1 MSDFEDGMDIDV
13 PPPPKDITFSSNNA
27 AKGKRSAAN
36 LPVEAEDSL
45 PWVEKYR
52 PATLADVSGHQD
64 ILATINKFVDTNR
77 LPHLLLYGPPGTG
90 KTSTILALA
99 RRIYG
104 AENVRQMVL
113 ELNASDDR
121 GIDVV
126 REQIKTFA
134 STKQI
139 FNMGGGG
146 GGRSGN
152 SLAAYKLIILDE
164 ADAMTNT
171 AQMALRR
178 IMEKYTANTRFCI
191 IANYSH
197 KLSPALLSRCTRFRF
212 SPLKEADIRVLVDKV
227 IEEENVKILPDATDA
242 LVKLSKGDMRRALNV
257 LQACHASST
266 PLQERNAPKIADKD
280 IVRETVTVETI
291 YNCIAAPPPDAIQD
305 ILHTLL
311 STTDVTSCLT
321 TINTLKVARGL
332 ALADII
338 TALSEEVSKMQVR
351 PEVMI
356 TWLDGLAQIEHR
368 VAGGG
373 AEGVQTGAVV
383 GVIRNGVELMG

>member
-1 MSDFEDGMDIDV
+1 MSDFEDEMDVDV
-13 PPPPKDITFSSNNA
+13 PSKSNDITFSSDNT

-52 PATLADVSGHQD
+52 PVSLSDVSGHQD
-64 ILATINKFVDTNR
+64 ILATINKFVDSNR
-77 LPHLLLYGPPGTG
+77 LPHLLLFGPPGTG
-90 KTSTILALA
+90 KTSTVLALA

-104 AENVRQMVL
+104 AENMRQMVL

-139 FNMGGGG
+139 FTMGGASRGG
-146 GGRSGN
+146 MAS
-152 SLAAYKLIILDE
+152 YKLIILDE

-191 IANYSH
+191 IANYTH

-212 SPLKEADIRVLVDKV
+212 SPLKENDIRVLVDKV
-227 IEEENVKILPDATDA
+227 IFEEGVKISGEAAQA

-266 PLQERNAPKIADKD
+266 PMQPKDGPKIAEKD
-280 IVRETVTVETI
+280 IVRETITTETI
-291 YNCIAAPPPDAIQD
+291 YNCIAAPPPDAIMK
-305 ILHTLL
+305 IANTLL
-311 STTDVTSCLT
+311 TTSDVTTCLS
-321 TINTLKVARGL
+321 TINTLKVANGL

-338 TALSEEVSKMQVR
+338 TALSEQLANMEVK

-356 TWLDGLAQIEHR
+356 RWLDGLAEIEYR
-368 VAGGG
+368 VSAGGS
-373 AEGVQTGAVV
+373 ESIQTGAVV
-383 GVIRNGVELMG
+383 GVIREGCELMG

>member
-1 MSDFEDGMDIDV
+1 M
-13 PPPPKDITFSSNNA
+13 
-27 AKGKRSAAN
+27 
-36 LPVEAEDSL
+36 
-45 PWVEKYR
+45 
-52 PATLADVSGHQD
+52 
-64 ILATINKFVDTNR
+64 
-77 LPHLLLYGPPGTG
+77 
-90 KTSTILALA
+90 
-99 RRIYG
+99 
-104 AENVRQMVL
+104 RQMVL

-139 FNMGGGG
+139 FSMGGSSGG
-146 GGRSGN
+146 SRSN
-152 SLAAYKLIILDE
+152 LAGYKLIILDE

-227 IEEENVKILPDATDA
+227 IEEESVKILPEATDS
-242 LVKLSKGDMRRALNV
+242 LVRLSKGDMRRALNV
-257 LQACHASST
+257 LQACHASSRSPPEVIFPPLSLSLTEATPGT
-266 PLQERNAPKIADKD
+266 PLQPRDGPKIPEKD
-280 IVRETVTVETI
+280 IVRDTISVETI

-305 ILHTLL
+305 ILRTLL
-311 STTDVTSCLT
+311 STSDVTSCLT

-338 TALSEEVSKMQVR
+338 TALSEEIVQLNVK

-356 TWLDGLAQIEHR
+356 TWLEGLANIEHR

-373 AEGVQTGAVV
+373 SENVQTGAVV
-383 GVIRNGVELMG
+383 GVIRSGVELMG